1 LTFGGFGVLGGL
13 GAFGGLGGS
22 ISRGGNAGFGITTGA
37 MTGSAITTGSGTLAG
52 FGGSTLVFFA
62 AGAAHSE
69 QSTPSACL
77 PHRMQI
83 SATEKTLS
91 LGFPYSLYRK
101 RRRNLCIV
109 RSKTFM
115 FNKKASQNW
124 QGKMNI

>member
-22 ISRGGNAGFGITTGA
+22 RTRAGNAGFGITTGA

-52 FGGSTLVFFA
+52 FGGSTLAFFA
-62 AGAAHSE
+62 AGTAHSE

-91 LGFPYSLYRK
+91 LGFP
-101 RRRNLCIV
+101 
-109 RSKTFM
+109 
-115 FNKKASQNW
+115 
-124 QGKMNI
+124 